1 MVLVDESASPAI
13 FLIDFGLA
21 RLFRNPATYL
31 HIPYSTNHSLVG
43 TLPFTPINC
52 QRGNAQ
58 SRRDDLESLAYT
70 IIYSA
75 RGGLPWGR
83 IYDREAV
90 LQKKSSITAEE
101 LCQDLPAPFFEFV
114 THVRS
119 LGFDEK
125 PDYQFLQS
133 ILSRC
138 SEMIEPS
145 EALTFTRIPVSAGST
160 RVFSDRV

>member
-1 MVLVDESASPAI
+1 MVLVDESASPTI

-21 RLFRNPATYL
+21 HLFRNPATYL

-83 IYDREAV
+83 MPRWAILAPV
-90 LQKKSSITAEE
+90 KSAEE
-101 LCQDLPAPFFEFV
+101 ALGQAATQAPQPMQAAASIARSAVSLPMRWVLPSTAFPV
-114 THVRS
+114 DT
-119 LGFDEK
+119 
-125 PDYQFLQS
+125 
-133 ILSRC
+133 
-138 SEMIEPS
+138 EM
-145 EALTFTRIPVSAGST
+145 
-160 RVFSDRV
+160 